1 MPTHPA
7 GAVGVLEVL
16 GRSFAISALDAM
28 LKTAPV
34 ELLSQQIVGGGLV
47 SVAITGDIASV
58 RSALDEGVRVVSQL
72 GSTAVI
78 TVLGRPEPETLELL
92 PSSQSRSSPS
102 PAKQPAKR
110 PAKQPAKQPAKRAS
124 TRSAEKPA
132 SRSRRTPPTT

>member
-1 MPTHPA
+1 MPTHHA
-7 GAVGVLEVL
+7 GSVGVLEVL

-34 ELLSQQIVGGGLV
+34 EMLSQQIVGGGLV

-72 GSTAVI
+72 GSTAVV

-92 PSSQSRSSPS
+92 PSSPSRSSPS

-110 PAKQPAKQPAKRAS
+110 PAKQPAKRAS
-124 TRSAEKPA
+124 KRSAEKPA
-132 SRSRRTPPTT
+132 SRSRRTPPST